1 MKVVKTEKKFNII
14 KITESRLRQIINEEI
29 ESYMMEWFWI
39 ALSLYPIW
47 VIINLITPR
56 LGLPCL

>member
-1 MKVVKTEKKFNII
+1 MEII
-14 KITESRLRQIINEEI
+14 IYGLLA
-29 ESYMMEWFWI
+29 YGV
-39 ALSLYPIW
+39 W

>member
-1 MKVVKTEKKFNII
+1 
-14 KITESRLRQIINEEI
+14 
-29 ESYMMEWFWI
+29 MEWIWI
-39 ALSLYPIW
+39 FLSLYPIW